1 MRLRD
6 QVEVLPRWA
15 IYLISYAILGIVV
28 YFNFVT
34 VPGFSMDL
42 FYLVPIYFLT
52 WFGGLAPG
60 IVMACLSMTS
70 LVVADL
76 HWKTSLFTSAR
87 LDWDHLARFC
97 FLLLTTVLLGRL
109 REAYRSA
116 SESSRSDFLT
126 GLANR
131 REFFAVAEQERLRAA
146 RYGKCVSVA
155 YMDLDGFKE
164 INDQLGHS
172 AGDTILMEIANELR
186 NNLRATDVVA
196 RMGGDEFVILLPETD
211 APAAKAKVE
220 QLRELLLQLARQ
232 RNWPVTYSIG
242 LVTFLHPPKSTDEM
256 IGEADHLMYAV
267 KRGTKNNL
275 ATGIWPHE
283 RSGAGS

>member
-15 IYLISYAILGIVV
+15 LYLISYLVLGVLAYLNYVSGPKFDI
-28 YFNFVT
+28 
-34 VPGFSMDL
+34 DL
-42 FYLVPIYFLT
+42 FYLIPIYFLT
-52 WFGGLAPG
+52 WFAGLAPG
-60 IVMACLSMTS
+60 VIITAVASMTLVFIDLGKPS
-70 LVVADL
+70 LL
-76 HWKTSLFTSAR
+76 NSTGFY
-87 LDWDHLARFC
+87 WDHLARFC
-97 FLLLTTVLLGRL
+97 FLLITAVLLGRL
-109 REAYRSA
+109 RESYRSA

-164 INDQLGHS
+164 VNDRLGHS
-172 AGDTILMEIANELR
+172 AGDAILMEVANALR
-186 NNLRATDVVA
+186 ANLRATDVVA
-196 RMGGDEFVILLPETD
+196 RMGGDEFVLLLPETD
-211 APAAKAKVE
+211 QAAAKAKLE
-220 QLRELLLQLARQ
+220 QLQTILLELARE

-242 LVTFLHPPKSTDEM
+242 LVTFTRAPKSTDEM
-256 IGEADHLMYAV
+256 IGEADHLMYTV

-275 ATGIWPHE
+275 AAGVWPHE
-283 RSGAGS
+283 

>member
-15 IYLISYAILGIVV
+15 IYLISYLILGVLA
-28 YFNFVT
+28 YSNFVAG
-34 VPGFSMDL
+34 PKFDIDL

-52 WFGGLAPG
+52 WFAGLAPG
-60 IVMACLSMTS
+60 VIIT
-70 LVVADL
+70 VVASATFVFIDL
-76 HWKTSLFTSAR
+76 NGKPLHLNSAGFY
-87 LDWDHLARFC
+87 WDHLARFC
-97 FLLLTTVLLGRL
+97 FLLITAILLGRL
-109 REAYRSA
+109 RESYRLA

-164 INDQLGHS
+164 VNDKLGHS
-172 AGDTILMEIANELR
+172 AGDAILMEVANALR
-186 NNLRATDVVA
+186 ANLRATDVVA
-196 RMGGDEFVILLPETD
+196 RMGGDEFVLLLPETD
-211 APAAKAKVE
+211 PAAAKTKLE
-220 QLRELLLQLARQ
+220 QLQTILLELARE

-242 LVTFLHPPKSTDEM
+242 LVTFTRPPKSTDEM

-275 ATGIWPHE
+275 AAGVWPRE
-283 RSGAGS
+283 

>member
-15 IYLISYAILGIVV
+15 IYLISYSILAIVV
-28 YFNFVT
+28 YFNFVSE
-34 VPGFSMDL
+34 PGFSMDL

-52 WFGGLAPG
+52 WFGGIAPG
-60 IVMACLSMTS
+60 IVMAFLCMVS
-70 LVVADL
+70 LVAADL
-76 HWKTSLFTSAR
+76 HWHLPLFTSPE
-87 LDWDHLARFC
+87 LGWDHVARFC
-97 FLLLTTVLLGRL
+97 FLFITTVLLGRL

-146 RYGKCVSVA
+146 RYGKSVSVA

-172 AGDTILMEIANELR
+172 AGDTILMDVANELR

-211 APAAKAKVE
+211 AAAAKAKIE
-220 QLRELLLQLARQ
+220 QLRELLLVLARQ

-275 ATGIWPHE
+275 ATGTWPHE
-283 RSGAGS
+283 KS

>member
-15 IYLISYAILGIVV
+15 IYLISYLILGVLA
-28 YFNFVT
+28 YSNFVAG
-34 VPGFSMDL
+34 PKFDIDL

-52 WFGGLAPG
+52 WFAGLAPG
-60 IVMACLSMTS
+60 VIIT
-70 LVVADL
+70 VVASATFVFIDL
-76 HWKTSLFTSAR
+76 NGKPFHLNSAGFY
-87 LDWDHLARFC
+87 WDHLARFC
-97 FLLLTTVLLGRL
+97 FLLITAILLGRL
-109 REAYRSA
+109 RESYRLA

-164 INDQLGHS
+164 VNDKLGHS
-172 AGDTILMEIANELR
+172 AGDAILMEVANALR
-186 NNLRATDVVA
+186 ANLRATDVVA
-196 RMGGDEFVILLPETD
+196 RMGGDEFVLLLPETD
-211 APAAKAKVE
+211 PAAAKTKLE
-220 QLRELLLQLARQ
+220 QLQTLLLELARE

-242 LVTFLHPPKSTDEM
+242 LVTFTRPPKSTDEM

-275 ATGIWPHE
+275 AAGVWPRE
-283 RSGAGS
+283 

>member
-1 MRLRD
+1 MALRD
-6 QVEVLPRWA
+6 RVEVLPRWA
-15 IYLISYAILGIVV
+15 IYLISYAVFGVVV
-28 YFNFVT
+28 YFDFVT
-34 VPGFSMDL
+34 APDFSIAL
-42 FYLVPIYFLT
+42 FYLAPIYFLT
-52 WFGGLAPG
+52 WFAGMIPGVTMTCLAMVALIG
-60 IVMACLSMTS
+60 
-70 LVVADL
+70 ADL
-76 HWKTSLFTSAR
+76 RWNASLLQSPL
-87 LDWDHLARFC
+87 LDWDRFARLC

-109 REAYRSA
+109 REAYLSA

-146 RYGKCVSVA
+146 RYGQCISVA

-164 INDQLGHS
+164 VNDKLGHS
-172 AGDTILMEIANELR
+172 AGDAILMDVANELR
-186 NNLRATDVVA
+186 KNLRAIDMVA

-211 APAAKAKVE
+211 APSARAAIEK
-220 QLRELLLQLARQ
+220 LRIILLDLSRE

-242 LVTFLHPPKSTDEM
+242 LVTFEQAPKSTDDM

-275 ATGIWPHE
+275 EVSVWPHPE
-283 RSGAGS
+283 DKK

>member
-1 MRLRD
+1 MALRD
-6 QVEVLPRWA
+6 RVEVLPRWA
-15 IYLISYAILGIVV
+15 IYLIGYLAFGVV
-28 YFNFVT
+28 AFFDFVT
-34 VPGFSMDL
+34 GPGFSIAL
-42 FYLVPIYFLT
+42 FYLAPIYFLT
-52 WFGGLAPG
+52 WFAGVVPGLILTCLA
-60 IVMACLSMTS
+60 MAALT
-70 LVVADL
+70 LADL
-76 HWKTSLFTSAR
+76 RWNQSLLLSALVDWDRFAR
-87 LDWDHLARFC
+87 LC

-109 REAYRSA
+109 REAYLSA

-146 RYGKCVSVA
+146 RYGQCVSVA

-164 INDQLGHS
+164 VNDKLGHS
-172 AGDTILMEIANELR
+172 AGDEILIDVANELR
-186 NNLRATDVVA
+186 KNLRAIDVVA

-211 APAAKAKVE
+211 APAARAAIEK
-220 QLRELLLQLARQ
+220 LRGLLLDLSKS

-242 LVTFLHPPKSTDEM
+242 LVTFEQAPKSTDDM

-275 ATGIWPHE
+275 VVGVWPHPPQE
-283 RSGAGS
+283 PE

>member
-15 IYLISYAILGIVV
+15 IYLISYLILAVLV
-28 YFNFVT
+28 YFNIATGPNFDI
-34 VPGFSMDL
+34 DL

-52 WFGGLAPG
+52 WFGGLLPGVLITLVATAAFVFVDVHGKAP
-60 IVMACLSMTS
+60 VLN
-70 LVVADL
+70 
-76 HWKTSLFTSAR
+76 SAGFY
-87 LDWDHLARFC
+87 WDHLARFC
-97 FLLLTTVLLGRL
+97 FLLITAVLLGRL
-109 REAYRSA
+109 RESYRSA
-116 SESSRSDFLT
+116 NESSRSDFLT

-164 INDQLGHS
+164 V
-172 AGDTILMEIANELR
+172 ANALR
-186 NNLRATDVVA
+186 ANLRATDVVA
-196 RMGGDEFVILLPETD
+196 RMGGDEFVLLLPETD
-211 APAAKAKVE
+211 QGAAKTKLE
-220 QLRELLLQLARQ
+220 QLQTLLLELARE

-242 LVTFLHPPKSTDEM
+242 LVTFTRPPKSTDEM

-275 ATGIWPHE
+275 AAGVWPRE
-283 RSGAGS
+283 

>member
-15 IYLISYAILGIVV
+15 IYLISYSILAIVV
-28 YFNFVT
+28 YFNFASE
-34 VPGFSMDL
+34 PGFSMDL

-52 WFGGLAPG
+52 WFGGLTPG
-60 IVMACLSMTS
+60 IVMAFLCMAS
-70 LVVADL
+70 LVAADL
-76 HWKTSLFTSAR
+76 HWNLPLFTSPK
-87 LDWDHLARFC
+87 LGWDHVARFC
-97 FLLLTTVLLGRL
+97 FLFITTLLLGRL

-146 RYGKCVSVA
+146 RYGKSVSVA

-172 AGDTILMEIANELR
+172 AGDTILMDVANELR
-186 NNLRATDVVA
+186 KNLRATDVVA

-211 APAAKAKVE
+211 AAAAKAKVE
-220 QLRELLLQLARQ
+220 QLRELLLALARQ

-275 ATGIWPHE
+275 ASGIWPQE
-283 RSGAGS
+283 DRK

>member
-1 MRLRD
+1 MAFRD

-15 IYLISYAILGIVV
+15 IYLISYAVFGVVV
-28 YFNFVT
+28 YFDFVT
-34 VPGFSMDL
+34 GPGFSIAL
-42 FYLVPIYFLT
+42 FYLAPIYFLT
-52 WFGGLAPG
+52 WFAGMVPGVTMTCLAMVALTG
-60 IVMACLSMTS
+60 ADFRWNQSLTTS
-70 LVVADL
+70 
-76 HWKTSLFTSAR
+76 SLIDWDRFAR
-87 LDWDHLARFC
+87 LC

-109 REAYRSA
+109 REAYLSA

-146 RYGKCVSVA
+146 RYGQCISVA

-164 INDQLGHS
+164 VNDKLGHS
-172 AGDTILMEIANELR
+172 AGDAILMDVANELR
-186 NNLRATDVVA
+186 KNLRAIDMVA

-211 APAAKAKVE
+211 APSARAAIEK
-220 QLRELLLQLARQ
+220 LRIILLDLSRE

-242 LVTFLHPPKSTDEM
+242 LITFEQAPKSTDDM
-256 IGEADHLMYAV
+256 IGEADRLMYSV

-275 ATGIWPHE
+275 EVGVWPHQPE
-283 RSGAGS
+283 

>member
-28 YFNFVT
+28 YFNFVMA
-34 VPGFSMDL
+34 PGFSMDL

-60 IVMACLSMTS
+60 IVMAFFCMAS
-70 LVVADL
+70 LVAADYRW
-76 HWKTSLFTSAR
+76 HQPLFTSAAV
-87 LDWDHLARFC
+87 DWDHLARFC

-211 APAAKAKVE
+211 SAAAKAKIG
-220 QLRELLLQLARQ
+220 QLRELLLELARQ

-242 LVTFLHPPKSTDEM
+242 LVTFLHPPKSADEM

-267 KRGTKNNL
+267 KRGTKNDL
-275 ATGIWPHE
+275 AVATWPQEH
-283 RSGAGS
+283 SGTAD